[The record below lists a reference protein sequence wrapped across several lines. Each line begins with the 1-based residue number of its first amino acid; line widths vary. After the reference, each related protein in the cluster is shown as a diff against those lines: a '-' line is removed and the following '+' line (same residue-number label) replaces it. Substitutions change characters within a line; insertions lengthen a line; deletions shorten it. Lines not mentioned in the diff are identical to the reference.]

1 MHLPQGRAAREQDV
15 AAGGLTLWGTKT
27 LLGNRVTLHRS
38 RAGAGDVP
46 AGEESELRA
55 SVGTALQRRQ
65 EPRGRGTLRDVW
77 TPEDSNGAGGQD
89 GGPEQQAQT
98 PSELPDAPRIS
109 RVDLGVEVLCKL
121 TRGGTPSLRW
131 RSRPVP
137 LQLLRERGRLP
148 QPTAA
153 LCCVDAADGA
163 HFTPTEKGKQGSLAD
178 SGTAQP

>member
-1 MHLPQGRAAREQDV
+1 MHLPQGRAAHEQDM

-38 RAGAGDVP
+38 RAGAGDVS

-89 GGPEQQAQT
+89 GGQSSRHRPQVSSPMLPEFPEST
-98 PSELPDAPRIS
+98 WGS
-109 RVDLGVEVLCKL
+109 K
-121 TRGGTPSLRW
+121 
-131 RSRPVP
+131 
-137 LQLLRERGRLP
+137 
-148 QPTAA
+148 
-153 LCCVDAADGA
+153 CCV
-163 HFTPTEKGKQGSLAD
+163 S
-178 SGTAQP
+178 